1 MHHASEPGEAMT
13 RTPVAARKR
22 PAGPSRRRLLR
33 TAGAGAALAV
43 LGAGAAA
50 CGPEDVPEDD
60 TPKTSPSKDTSKD
73 TGKGKAGGKGEGG
86 EGEGGEGK
94 PLWTATVPVQDGGVN
109 DELFALGGMALTLGD
124 PLSAWDGA
132 TGAKRWAAAG
142 SVVPG
147 ARPLHADGTVYLASG
162 EYDGDVIGFAAA
174 SGRETWRGRVGKGYD
189 QSQPIAADGRQVYVT
204 ATVLKDGLRTHG
216 NVIAALDSTS
226 GRVVWKE
233 QRDPGTE
240 ENGIN
245 AAVQGAH
252 LVYTDFKKNLTVRD
266 TATGRQVWTHKTTK
280 VNYDSF
286 AVHRDLVIVA
296 QGGNLVAYALADG
309 EQRWSLKGDEFGW
322 FKVPAVIGDVLYVAD
337 GNRTLWAVD
346 PVTGKARYKNDGLA
360 AKGAGIPVRFAKSG
374 GTLYGATELDE
385 GGGVHAFDAAT
396 GALRWTFNDGSRD
409 IKEWRVAAEGG
420 HVYALHGPKLFAL
433 PS

>member
-1 MHHASEPGEAMT
+1 MQWTSGEAMT
-13 RTPVAARKR
+13 RTPATTHTR

-33 TAGAGAALAV
+33 AAGSGAALAV
-43 LGAGAAA
+43 VGAGAAA

-60 TPKTSPSKDTSKD
+60 ARTGAPKPSASEGNGKGSGKGSGKG
-73 TGKGKAGGKGEGG
+73 TGKGKGGGAGT
-86 EGEGGEGK
+86 

-109 DELFALGGMALTLGD
+109 DELFALDGMALTLGD

-132 TGAKRWAAAG
+132 TGARRWAAAG

-147 ARPLHADGTVYLASG
+147 ARPLHAGGTVYLASG
-162 EYDGDVIGFAAA
+162 EYDGDVIGFAVA
-174 SGRETWRGRVGKGYD
+174 GGKETWRGRIGKDYD
-189 QSQPIAADGRQVYVT
+189 QSQPIAADGGQVYVT

-233 QRDPGTE
+233 QRDLGTE

-266 TATGRQVWTHKTTK
+266 TATGHQVWTHKTTK

-286 AVHRDLVIVA
+286 AVHRDLVVVA
-296 QGGNLVAYALADG
+296 QGGSLIAYALADG
-309 EQRWSLKGDEFGW
+309 SRRWTLEGDEFGW

-346 PVTGKARYKNDGLA
+346 PANGKAHYKNDGLA
-360 AKGAGIPVRFAKSG
+360 ADGGGIPVRFAKSG

-409 IKEWRVAAEGG
+409 IKEWRVAAEGR

-433 PS
+433 PA